1 MGALYWQQ
9 VGLVMAGGALGSLAR
24 FCIGDAMTRRLGQ
37 GFPWGT
43 LCANLLGAFLA
54 GYLLVWLQTRGGN
67 SPLLRAFLI
76 VGLMGGLTTFSSMM
90 LESLVFAR
98 SDRGLMVPAYIAA
111 SVVGGLVL
119 VWLGARLA
127 EALR

>member
-1 MGALYWQQ
+1 MGSVYWQQ
-9 VGLVMAGGALGSLAR
+9 VGLVMVGGALGSLAR
-24 FCIGDAMTRRLGQ
+24 FVIGDALTRRLGQ

-43 LCANLLGAFLA
+43 LCVNFLGAFLA
-54 GYLLVWLQTRGGN
+54 GYLLAWLQARGDG

-90 LESLVFAR
+90 LESLVLAR
-98 SDRGLMVPAYIAA
+98 AERGLMVPTYIAA
-111 SVVGGLVL
+111 SIMGGLLL

-127 EALR
+127 EGLR